1 MTYFIPAEILK
12 TCGYVGVAVK
22 KTLGVNKDINKN
34 VPLSL

>member
-12 TCGYVGVAVK
+12 TSGYVGGAIK

-34 VPLSL
+34 VPLGL